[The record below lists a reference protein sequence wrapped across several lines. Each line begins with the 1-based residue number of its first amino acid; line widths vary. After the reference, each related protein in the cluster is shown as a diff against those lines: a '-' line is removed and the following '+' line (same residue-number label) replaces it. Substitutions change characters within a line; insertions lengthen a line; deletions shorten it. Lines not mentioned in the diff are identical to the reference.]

1 MIRRLMIVDDSLSFR
16 KSMTFLLRSIEGI
29 QLVGE
34 FEDGM
39 DALTNIP
46 ILSPDIVLVDVL
58 MPGMDGI
65 TLTRFIRQFYPDIQI
80 IAITGSMNSQ
90 VAQRVL
96 DAGASRVVFKGQS
109 IVNILRALSPVGA
122 RT

>member
-1 MIRRLMIVDDSLSFR
+1 MIVDDSLSFR

-109 IVNILRALSPVGA
+109 IVNILRALSPVGV

>member
-109 IVNILRALSPVGA
+109 IVNILRALSPVGV